1 MLMKITCP
9 SCGVE
14 GSMSLL
20 EPSYEGPYRCWKC
33 REMSSIVIIN
43 NALQSAK
50 PITEEEFEAMQEEQK
65 KQREIDEFKNK
76 FRKG

>member
-1 MLMKITCP
+1 MLMKIACP

-20 EPSYEGPYRCWKC
+20 ESSYEGPYRCWKC
-33 REMSSIVIIN
+33 HEMSSIIIAN

-50 PITEEEFEAMQEEQK
+50 PITQVQEEQK